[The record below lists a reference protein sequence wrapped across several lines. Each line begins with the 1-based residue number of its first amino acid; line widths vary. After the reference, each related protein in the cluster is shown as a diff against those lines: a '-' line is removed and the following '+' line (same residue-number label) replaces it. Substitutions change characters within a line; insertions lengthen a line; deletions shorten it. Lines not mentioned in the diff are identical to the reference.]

1 MAHEGGHGEKHSPW
15 NFLGNVLFH
24 VGKINIPGQL
34 QIPAFRGNNPECD
47 EASAD
52 EAFFKL
58 LLKYDQQ
65 VQLRKKKP
73 NSVISGINDFNYNDI
88 KHACK

>member
-1 MAHEGGHGEKHSPW
+1 M
-15 NFLGNVLFH
+15 
-24 VGKINIPGQL
+24 GKINIPGQL

-52 EAFFKL
+52 ETFFKL

-65 VQLRKKKP
+65 VQLRKKAQF
-73 NSVISGINDFNYNDI
+73 SYFWINDFNYNDI